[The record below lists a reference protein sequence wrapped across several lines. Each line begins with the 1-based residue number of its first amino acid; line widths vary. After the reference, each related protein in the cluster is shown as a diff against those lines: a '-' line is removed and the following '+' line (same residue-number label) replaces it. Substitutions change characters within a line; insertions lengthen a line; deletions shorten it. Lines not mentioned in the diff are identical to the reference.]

1 MAIPEIVPFRLTRQL
16 VTVLE
21 PLGIS
26 GILEDAMTQI
36 MSGKFFYFLLHV
48 SIYAYGCL
56 TLLQYQAIQAEKE
69 LLLNMLT
76 VFVKEPHLE
85 WKQAAKR
92 QTKVQSM

>member
-1 MAIPEIVPFRLTRQL
+1 M
-16 VTVLE
+16 
-21 PLGIS
+21 
-26 GILEDAMTQI
+26 
-36 MSGKFFYFLLHV
+36 